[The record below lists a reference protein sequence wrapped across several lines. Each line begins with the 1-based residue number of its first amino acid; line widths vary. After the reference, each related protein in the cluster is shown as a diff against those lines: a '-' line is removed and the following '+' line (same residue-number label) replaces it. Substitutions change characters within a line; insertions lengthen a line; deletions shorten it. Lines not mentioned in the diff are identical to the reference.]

1 MKISVITVTYNNLPG
16 LRRTLP
22 SVVGQDYS
30 DFEYIVVDGASQD
43 GTVAYLKEH
52 LSGITTWVSEPDSG
66 IYEAMNKGVRLST
79 GDYCIFMNA
88 GDLFVSPRVLSQVHK
103 HLNDADII
111 LGNEI
116 VVNENDTIRGF
127 TASRHAYTLKHLL
140 TSSTS
145 HQATFIRRGLL
156 LEYPYDESLRLVS
169 DWKFIL
175 ERFLEGCHTFKEI
188 NVDVCFFRTGGA
200 TYRYQTLGLQ
210 EKKSVLEQYP
220 EYKEIWSK
228 PYSPHLSAMI
238 ISKTREILAHIRYG
252 R

>member
-1 MKISVITVTYNNLPG
+1 MKISVITVTFNNLPG
-16 LRRTLP
+16 LRKTLP
-22 SVVGQDYS
+22 SVIGQDYP
-30 DFEYIVVDGASQD
+30 DFEYIIVDGASQD

-52 LSGITTWVSEPDSG
+52 LAGITAWVSEPDSG
-66 IYEAMNKGVRLST
+66 IYEAMNKGVRLAT

-88 GDLFVSPRVLSQVHK
+88 GDLFVSPSVLTRVQG

-116 VVNENDTIRGF
+116 VVNEDDTIRGF
-127 TASRHAYTLKHLL
+127 TSSRHAYTLKHLL

-156 LEYPYDESLRLVS
+156 LEYPYDESFRLVS

-188 NVDVCFFRTGGA
+188 NVDVCYFRTGGA
-200 TYRYQTLGLQ
+200 TDRYRAIGAQ
-210 EKKSVLEQYP
+210 EKRSVLERYP

-228 PYSPHLSAMI
+228 PYSPSLFAMI
-238 ISKTREILAHIRYG
+238 ISKSREILAHIRYH